1 MGAMSLRLS
10 DEVLERLNRLASATG
25 RTKTYYATEA
35 INRYLDDL
43 EDLYL
48 AETRWRELE
57 EGRTE
62 TISLEDT
69 ADQYP
74 LEDRD

>member
-10 DEVLERLNRLASATG
+10 DEVLERLNRLADATG

-35 INRYLDDL
+35 ICRYLDDL

-48 AETRWRELE
+48 AETRWRELQ
-57 EGRTE
+57 EGRSK
-62 TISLEDT
+62 TIPLEEI
-69 ADQYP
+69 ADQYA
-74 LEDRD
+74 LDDRN

>member
-1 MGAMSLRLS
+1 MGAMSIRLS
-10 DEVLERLNRLASATG
+10 DEVLKRLNRLAEATG

-48 AETRWRELE
+48 AETRWRDLQAGRSKTIALE
-57 EGRTE
+57 E
-62 TISLEDT
+62 I
-69 ADQYP
+69 ADQYN
-74 LEDRD
+74 LED